1 MGSEG
6 ERGRERG
13 RKGKVEQKER
23 KSKQREREGGEG
35 GGLEIWEVIQHSA
48 DTQCMETSGEISNIS
63 VKQCKINAEAFLR
76 SLLDS

>member
-1 MGSEG
+1 MREREGESEG
-6 ERGRERG
+6 GRGRL
-13 RKGKVEQKER
+13 
-23 KSKQREREGGEG
+23 SKKREGVSREREREGGEG